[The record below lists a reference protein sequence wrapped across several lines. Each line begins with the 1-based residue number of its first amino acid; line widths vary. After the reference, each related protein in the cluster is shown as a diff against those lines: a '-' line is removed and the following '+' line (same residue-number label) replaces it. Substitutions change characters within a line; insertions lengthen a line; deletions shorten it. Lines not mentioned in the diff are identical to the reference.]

1 MSDTCNGTDLHYL
14 QAGLMPCF
22 FIFLSA
28 KETGLSNRGLKNQ
41 VEQLLLTVTVNKE
54 RCFSFSQKWVEDQS
68 D

>member
-1 MSDTCNGTDLHYL
+1 MQWDRSSLL
-14 QAGLMPCF
+14 
-22 FIFLSA
+22 
-28 KETGLSNRGLKNQ
+28 TGRFNALLFHISLGKGNRISNRGLKNQ